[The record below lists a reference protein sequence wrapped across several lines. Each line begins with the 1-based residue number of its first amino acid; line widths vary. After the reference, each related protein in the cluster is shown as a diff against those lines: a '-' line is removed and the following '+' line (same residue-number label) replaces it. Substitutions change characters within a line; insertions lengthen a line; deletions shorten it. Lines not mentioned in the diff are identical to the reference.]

1 MTLDNS
7 NYFRLKSVSPSYK
20 TGRESTTYA
29 KFSYWIIPDILS
41 DFFPVLRSLDAVELK
56 WSMGG
61 IGAGYFLSKRSPCPS
76 KF

>member
-7 NYFRLKSVSPSYK
+7 NYFGLKSVSPSYK

-41 DFFPVLRSLDAVELK
+41 DSFPVLRSLDAVEMK
-56 WSMGG
+56 WGMGG
-61 IGAGYFLSKRSPCPS
+61 NRGWIFSS
-76 KF
+76 

>member
-20 TGRESTTYA
+20 IGRESTTYA

-41 DFFPVLRSLDAVELK
+41 DSFPVLRSLDAVELK
-56 WSMGG
+56 WGMGG
-61 IGAGYFLSKRSPCPS
+61 NRGWIFSS
-76 KF
+76 